1 MMQRFGN
8 DIEEECAMAGIAKKS
23 FGSADEVRTPD
34 KTRMEVVDLG
44 GVKAARMTLE
54 PGWRWSDCI
63 KPIAG
68 TASCQ
73 THHVG
78 TVVSGSMHIVHDDGT
93 EQDLAAG
100 DAYVIEPG
108 HDAWVTSSEPVVGFE
123 FDSRAAQSYAKPS

>member
-1 MMQRFGN
+1 
-8 DIEEECAMAGIAKKS
+8 MAGIVKKA

-54 PGWRWSDCI
+54 PGWRWSECI

-68 TASCQ
+68 TESCQ

-78 TVVSGSMHIVHDDGT
+78 TVVAGSMHIVHTDGT
-93 EQDLAAG
+93 EQDLTAG

-108 HDAWVTSSEPVVGFE
+108 HDAWVTSTEPMVGFE
-123 FDSRAAQSYAKPS
+123 FDTRAAQSYAKPS

>member
-1 MMQRFGN
+1 MPTCKGTTSKGE
-8 DIEEECAMAGIAKKS
+8 IAMAGIVKKG
-23 FGSADEVRTPD
+23 FGSADEVRTPN

-44 GVKAARMTLE
+44 GIKAARMTLE
-54 PGWRWSDCI
+54 PGWRWSECI

-68 TASCQ
+68 TESCQ

-78 TVVSGSMHIVHDDGT
+78 TVVAGSMHVVHNDGT

-108 HDAWVTSSEPVVGFE
+108 HDAWVTSEEPMVGFE
-123 FDSRAAQSYAKPS
+123 FDTSAAQSYAKPS